1 MKKQS
6 AVRTAGQRAMSV
18 FGVILCIILIPI
30 LIANVTIIVKSFMFP
45 DKVPSFLG
53 FKPFIDLSDSMYPAI
68 KSGDLVIVRETDPN
82 SLARGDIIA
91 FREGKSVITHRIVDV
106 KLVNGVRQYI
116 TKGDNNNTEDRL
128 PVFAGAVEGRMV
140 IVVSKLGNTALFMQ
154 TPVGMVVFIALPLL
168 LFILYDFIRRK
179 LYDRPK
185 LKSTDDIEAEI
196 RRMRKMISSLENEKQ
211 SGNDNEANKSNIDEN
226 PKK

>member
-6 AVRTAGQRAMSV
+6 SVRTAGQKAMSV
-18 FGVILCIILIPI
+18 FGVILCIILIPM

-68 KSGDLVIVRETDPN
+68 KAGDLVIVRETDPN
-82 SLARGDIIA
+82 SLVKGDIIA
-91 FREGKSVITHRIVDV
+91 FREGKSVITHRIIDV
-106 KLVNGVRQYI
+106 RVVNGVRQFI

-128 PVFAGAVEGRMV
+128 PVLGNAVEGRMV
-140 IVVSKLGNTALFMQ
+140 MDIPKLGNTALFMQ
-154 TPVGMVVFIALPLL
+154 TPVGMVLFIALPLL
-168 LFILYDFIRRK
+168 LFIVYDFIRRK

-185 LKSTDDIEAEI
+185 VKSVDDLEAEI
-196 RRMRKMISSLENEKQ
+196 RRMRQMISSLENEKQ
-211 SGNDNEANKSNIDEN
+211 SGGANEANRSNTDEN
-226 PKK
+226 RKY